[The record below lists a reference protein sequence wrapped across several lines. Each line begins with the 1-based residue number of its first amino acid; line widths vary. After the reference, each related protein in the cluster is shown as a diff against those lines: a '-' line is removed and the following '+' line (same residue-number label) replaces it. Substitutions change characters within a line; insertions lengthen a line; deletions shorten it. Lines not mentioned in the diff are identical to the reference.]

1 MYDTLKRTFFWA
13 SKYLGLFSLARLVT
27 RRGLRILCYHG
38 FALSDES
45 DFRPKLFIHRET
57 FQARMQYLFEQGY
70 PILSLDQACNCL
82 AKGSLP
88 DNAVTITMDDGFY
101 SVFRCAAP
109 VLKDHAFPATVYVTS
124 YYAQEQNP
132 IFRLVVQYMFWK
144 AAENEFDTAGLGLP
158 LSGTFPLRPD
168 EKKEKIMWEIIRF
181 AETRLEE
188 PDRCILA
195 YELGVRL
202 GIDYRKIEK
211 TRELS
216 LLSPQEI
223 RDLATEGMDIQLHT
237 HRHRLPEEQ
246 DLVEREIGQN
256 REFLQPLV
264 RKKLQHFCYPSGV
277 WSKRHWPWLD
287 RLGIISATT
296 CEPGL
301 NYAETPRLG
310 LRRFLDGENISQI
323 EFEAELSGF
332 SEIVRWG
339 RGFLPSGVV

>member
-1 MYDTLKRTFFWA
+1 MSDTLKRTFLQAF
-13 SKYLGLFSLARLVT
+13 KYLGLFSLARFLT

-45 DFRPKLFIHRET
+45 DFRPKLFMRPET
-57 FQARMQYLFEQGY
+57 FQTRMRYLSAQGY
-70 PILSLDQACNCL
+70 PVLSLDQACHGL
-82 AKGSLP
+82 EKGSLP
-88 DNAVTITMDDGFY
+88 DDAVAITIDDGFY

-109 VLKDHAFPATVYVTS
+109 VLKVHSLPATVYVTS
-124 YYAQEQNP
+124 YYSQMQSP

-144 AAENEFDTAGLGLP
+144 TPENDLDTAGLRLP
-158 LSGTFPLRPD
+158 LSGKLPLRPN
-168 EKKEKIMWEIIRF
+168 EKKDSIMWEIIRF
-181 AETRLEE
+181 GETRLEE
-188 PDRCILA
+188 PERRILA
-195 YELGVRL
+195 YELGTRL
-202 GIDYRKIEK
+202 GVDYSNIQK

-216 LLSPQEI
+216 LLNPQEI

-246 DLVEREIGQN
+246 GLVEREIRQN
-256 REFLQPLV
+256 REFLEPLV
-264 RKKLQHFCYPSGV
+264 SKKLQHLCYPSGV

-287 RLGIISATT
+287 RLEIISATT
-296 CEPGL
+296 CGPGL

-332 SEIVRWG
+332 SEILRWVRAV
-339 RGFLPSGVV
+339 LPGS